1 MRRLLGVGAAV
12 FALGVGTA
20 AAAELPIGVP
30 GTPVYRA
37 LVLLPFTWAGP
48 YFGLNIGGQITK
60 DTTSTMSSGPAFYPG
75 EAQALDASSSGTLTS
90 SGAIGGMQAGYNWQF
105 NNAVVGLE
113 VDFNG
118 ATATGNRAVIGIPNA
133 PIGTALTQT
142 VKQPM
147 FITTVRPRVGW
158 AFDHV
163 LVYATGGYAF
173 AAYQVVDSYNFI
185 VGPPGTQSDVTA
197 KLSGWTA
204 GAGVEYAFYKGMS
217 LKLEYLYLG
226 MGGFNS
232 TINTNILPSGL
243 LTTGSS
249 NIVVHHSLSD
259 NIFRLGLNFNFSGF

>member
-1 MRRLLGVGAAV
+1 MRGLLCVSAAV

-37 LVLLPFTWAGP
+37 PVLLPFTWAGP

-60 DTTSTMSSGPAFYPG
+60 DTTSTASDRGIDTFFPG
-75 EAQALDASSSGTLTS
+75 EAEGLDAQSPGTLTS

-105 NNAVVGLE
+105 DQAVVGLE
-113 VDFNG
+113 VDFDG
-118 ATATGNRAVIGIPNA
+118 ATATGNRAVIGIPGA
-133 PIGTALTQT
+133 PVGTALTQT

-173 AAYQVVDSYNFI
+173 ATYQVVDSYNFV
-185 VGPPGTQSDVTA
+185 VGFPAVQSDVTA

-204 GAGVEYAFYKGMS
+204 GAGVEYAFY
-217 LKLEYLYLG
+217 
-226 MGGFNS
+226 
-232 TINTNILPSGL
+232 
-243 LTTGSS
+243 
-249 NIVVHHSLSD
+249 
-259 NIFRLGLNFNFSGF
+259 